1 MIWLSQLCP
10 QRASGGGFMAVLGA
24 DNAFVND
31 YRKFPVDPRITY
43 PTYVSLDRY
52 IDVDRLRSLN
62 DQLEDRIREFIAKN
76 SGDFFVNLY
85 RLDAQT
91 PYAPGVREIWL
102 SRPRSGLDST
112 YLDEVDKTDIWEPSE
127 DVSRFPELMDFIETL
142 PFQKKGRMLIIYDDE
157 ARVVPAHRDHLDPNV
172 CNEFIWFRTNL
183 KKPFYVLDPETNI
196 KKYVESYS
204 AWFDAVNQYHGSDA
218 VEGLSFSI
226 RIDGRFTNEFRNQ
239 IPVPSVNPAS
249 APAFWACT
257 SEHAGTAKY

>member
-1 MIWLSQLCP
+1 
-10 QRASGGGFMAVLGA
+10 MAALGA

-31 YRKFPVDPRITY
+31 YQKFPVDSRITY
-43 PTYVSLDRY
+43 PVYKSLDRY

-62 DQLEDRIREFIAKN
+62 DDLENRIREFIAEN

-85 RLDAQT
+85 RWDEQT

-102 SRPRSGLDST
+102 SRPRSGLDDT
-112 YLDEVDKTDIWEPSE
+112 YLDQIDGSDIWEASE
-127 DVSRFPELMDFIETL
+127 AVNQFPELMDFIEGL
-142 PFQKKGRMLIIYDDE
+142 PFQRKGRMLIIYDNE

-172 CNEFIWFRTNL
+172 CNEFIWMRTNF
-183 KKPFYVLDPETNI
+183 KKPFYVLDPETDI

-218 VEGLSFSI
+218 AEGLSFSI
-226 RIDGRFTNEFRNQ
+226 RIDGRFTDEFRSQ

-249 APAFWACT
+249 TPALWACT
-257 SEHAGTAKY
+257 ES